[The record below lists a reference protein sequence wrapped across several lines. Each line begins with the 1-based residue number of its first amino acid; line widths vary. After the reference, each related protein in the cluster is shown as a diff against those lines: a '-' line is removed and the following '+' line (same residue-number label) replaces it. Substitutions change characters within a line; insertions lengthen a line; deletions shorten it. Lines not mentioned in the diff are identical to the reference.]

1 MKKPYL
7 ATCALAL
14 ASASFAACV
23 GDPPTVAQPEL
34 LPAASPFRYP
44 VAQWDQHVEGETMLL
59 LHITEDGQVDSTQI
73 QTSSGVGALDTAALT
88 GARELRFTPG
98 KRGDRY
104 VGMWTKL
111 PVRFAIDS
119 AAAAAADAAKPD
131 SASAGAATGD
141 STHE

>member
-1 MKKPYL
+1 MKSSL
-7 ATCALAL
+7 AACALAL
-14 ASASFAACV
+14 TPLAFAACA
-23 GDPPTVAQPEL
+23 GEPPAVAEPVL

-98 KRGDRY
+98 KRGERY

-119 AAAAAADAAKPD
+119 AAAAAADAAKAD
-131 SASAGAATGD
+131 SAMTRAAPGD